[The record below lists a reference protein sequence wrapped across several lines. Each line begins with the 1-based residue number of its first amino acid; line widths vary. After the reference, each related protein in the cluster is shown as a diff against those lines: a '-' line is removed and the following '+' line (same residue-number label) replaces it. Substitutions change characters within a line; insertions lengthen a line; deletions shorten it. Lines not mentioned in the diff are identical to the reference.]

1 MSAFAPEI
9 LQNLEFMAIDAYLVK
24 YKLLSMEECSQ
35 EYHRPFLSGAMTNK
49 DLVRK
54 LLPKIDKSPL
64 WFYQALFEAVNDP
77 KQDKHPGHLALLKI
91 LSTDEV
97 CTYNIQLCHYLIY
110 LCF

>member
-1 MSAFAPEI
+1 MSSFAPEI

-24 YKLLSMEECSQ
+24 HRLLSMDECSQ
-35 EYHRPFLSGAMTNK
+35 EYHRPFLSGTMTNK

-64 WFYQALFEAVNDP
+64 CFYQALFEAVNDP
-77 KQDKHPGHLALLKI
+77 KQDKHPGHSVLLKI

-97 CTYNIQLCHYLIY
+97 CIHATM
-110 LCF
+110 